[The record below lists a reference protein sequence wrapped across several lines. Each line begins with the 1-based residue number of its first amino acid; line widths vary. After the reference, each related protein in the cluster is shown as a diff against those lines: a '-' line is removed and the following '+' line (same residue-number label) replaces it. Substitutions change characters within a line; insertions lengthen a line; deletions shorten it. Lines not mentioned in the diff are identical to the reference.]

1 MAYARKEIGRRG
13 NYLLGGLVLAAAIG
27 LGGYVVLS
35 MRTGDALP
43 DTGLCDRETAGLAVL
58 LFDFTK
64 PLRGE
69 GPPGP
74 MPGAILRE
82 SALALPAGTELR
94 IYTLS
99 GQPAGPL
106 AEEGRLCKPSGAA
119 QGDAD
124 RLDCAAL
131 SDRNADGSTFCARL
145 DAMQRRVDEFA
156 DAVPELPVPR
166 AHLIEAIEDVRLMFA
181 GRPGT
186 GHRSFHILSDMIQHA
201 AWYSHVAPDGSLRLG
216 PFDDLQA
223 RQHPI
228 GDAPRHT
235 YGFAAEVIYVP
246 RRGWTEP
253 TDRRKAHQR
262 LWRQYFAS
270 AGMAVVFRDT
280 AAMPRYPLAP
290 PADRVTSLTP
300 LLRQRELLRREQ
312 EQSERILTQVEAQ
325 SAELEQA
332 RRRAATDDSAAE
344 ALMEGLLAEE
354 AEERRAIAAERTEIA
369 NIQAELATRR
379 GGNDGREVP

>member
-13 NYLLGGLVLAAAIG
+13 NYLLGGLALAVVIG
-27 LGGYVVLS
+27 LGGYVMLS
-35 MRTGDALP
+35 MRTGDAVS
-43 DTGLCDRETAGLAVL
+43 DTGLCDREASGLAVL

-64 PLRGE
+64 PLQGE
-69 GPPGP
+69 GV
-74 MPGAILRE
+74 PGAILRE

-106 AEEGRLCKPSGAA
+106 AEAGRLCKPSGAA
-119 QGDAD
+119 RGDAD

-131 SDRNADGSTFCARL
+131 PDRNADGKTFCARL
-145 DAMQRRVDEFA
+145 DAMQRRVDELA
-156 DAVPELPVPR
+156 DAVLELPVPR
-166 AHLIEAIEDVRLMFA
+166 AHLIEAIEEVRLMFA
-181 GRPGT
+181 GHPGT
-186 GHRSFHILSDMIQHA
+186 GQRSFHILSDMIQHA

-223 RQHPI
+223 LQHPT
-228 GDAPRHT
+228 GDAPRRA

-262 LWRQYFAS
+262 LWQQYFAS

-280 AAMPRYPLAP
+280 SVMPRYPLAP

-300 LLRQRELLRREQ
+300 VLRQRELLRRER
-312 EQSERILTQVEAQ
+312 EQSERILAQIEAQ

-344 ALMEGLLAEE
+344 ALMESLLAEE
-354 AEERRAIAAERTEIA
+354 AEERRAITAERAEIT
-369 NIQAELATRR
+369 NLEAELATRR
-379 GGNDGREVP
+379 GG

>member
-1 MAYARKEIGRRG
+1 MAYAGKEMGRRT
-13 NYLLGGLVLAAAIG
+13 NHLLSGLALAAVIG

-35 MRTGDALP
+35 MRSGDAVS
-43 DTGLCDRETAGLAVL
+43 DTAPCDGETSGLAVL

-64 PLRGE
+64 PLWGE
-69 GPPGP
+69 GVTRP
-74 MPGAILRE
+74 MPGAILRN

-99 GQPAGPL
+99 GQPAAPF
-106 AEEGRLCKPSGAA
+106 AEAGRLCKPSGAA
-119 QGDAD
+119 RGDAD
-124 RLDCAAL
+124 RLDCAARPA
-131 SDRNADGSTFCARL
+131 RNADGTAFCARL
-145 DAMQRRVDEFA
+145 RAMQRRVDELA

-181 GRPGT
+181 GHPGT

-223 RQHPI
+223 LQEPT
-228 GDAPRHT
+228 GDAPRRTH
-235 YGFAAEVIYVP
+235 GFAAEVIYVP

-280 AAMPRYPLAP
+280 TAMGRYPVAP

-300 LLRQRELLRREQ
+300 VLRQRELLRRER
-312 EQSERILTQVEAQ
+312 EESGRILAQVEAQ
-325 SAELEQA
+325 NAELEQT
-332 RRRAATDDSAAE
+332 RRLAAVGDRAHET
-344 ALMEGLLAEE
+344 LMESLLAEE
-354 AEERRAIAAERTEIA
+354 AEERRAIDAERAEIA
-369 NIQAELATRR
+369 DLQAELAARR
-379 GGNDGREVP
+379 GGNGEREVP